1 MYRGEKKEAAEKNTN
16 EKFLLST
23 VKKFFIC
30 VFFCSFFLFSS
41 VHKNKKDDER

>member
-23 VKKFFIC
+23 
-30 VFFCSFFLFSS
+30 
-41 VHKNKKDDER
+41 NKKDDER